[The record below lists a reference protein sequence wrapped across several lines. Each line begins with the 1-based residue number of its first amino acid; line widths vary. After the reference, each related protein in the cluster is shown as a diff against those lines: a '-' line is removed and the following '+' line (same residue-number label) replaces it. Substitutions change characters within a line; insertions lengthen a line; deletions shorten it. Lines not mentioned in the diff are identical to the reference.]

1 MMNIAQNQMSKQN
14 ANAIRCAV
22 YTRKSTDENLDSD
35 FNSLDAQRES
45 AENYIKS
52 QAHEGWSIIPTRYDD
67 GAYSGATME
76 RPGVQKLLRDVNAG
90 QIDVVIVYKLD
101 RLSRNLLEFNQTL
114 KFFEQHN
121 VSFVSVTE
129 QFNTQTPMGRFGM
142 NMISSFSQ
150 MEREV
155 IAERIRDKIAA
166 SKRRGMWMGGVPP
179 LGYDVDRK
187 EKKLIVNDKEA
198 VLVRQ
203 IFRRYLELRS
213 ATALVREL
221 NEQGH
226 RTKTWV
232 TKKDVKRKGGLFD
245 KNKVYKILNNVIYLG
260 LTKHK
265 DKAYPGE
272 HEAII
277 EQSLFDE
284 VQKLLSENTVNRG
297 NVARSKTASMLRGV
311 LTCGH
316 CGRTMVPTY
325 SLKNGRKY
333 RYYVCQTATKR
344 SYDECQ
350 LKSVSADKLEA
361 PIKDAI
367 RKLISNQDMV
377 KQTLD
382 KAGYQLADEIQR
394 LVTSEKQLSEELAT
408 VKANGKRLLAEEL
421 QSADIVNSFVHE
433 ELSRLESQT
442 LNLEYELED
451 VRNRLAYYNDH
462 PLDENAILQAFAD
475 LDALFD
481 ELFPAEQERLVR
493 IIIEKVRVFRD
504 HMEATFK
511 PDALLDIANELG
523 DWRLKTEYRDDA
535 GKRNAVRNLAE
546 TSVII
551 PLNLETYRPKKQILL
566 AGNKP
571 WQPVQ
576 VASDDQT
583 SACTPLNISLAH
595 RWMKLL
601 ETGQV
606 KSVVDL
612 AELLD
617 RDISKLRKIL
627 KLADLEPVEVGKV
640 MGDSNNPLNSTR

>member
-1 MMNIAQNQMSKQN
+1 MINIAQNQMPRQ
-14 ANAIRCAV
+14 AVADIRCAV

-67 GAYSGATME
+67 GAYSGATMD
-76 RPGVQKLLRDVNAG
+76 RPAVQKLLRDVDAG
-90 QIDVVIVYKLD
+90 QVDVVIVYKLD

-114 KFFEQHN
+114 KFFEQHD

-129 QFNTQTPMGRFGM
+129 QFNTNTPMGRFGM

-155 IAERIRDKIAA
+155 IAERIRDKVAA
-166 SKRRGMWMGGVPP
+166 SKRRGKWMGGVPP
-179 LGYDVDRK
+179 LGYDVNRK
-187 EKKLIVNDKEA
+187 EKKLIVNAKEA
-198 VLVRQ
+198 ILVRL
-203 IFRRYLELRS
+203 IFRRYLELKS
-213 ATALVREL
+213 ATALLKEL
-221 NEQGH
+221 NDQGH

-232 TKKDVKRKGGLFD
+232 TKKDIRREGIGFD
-245 KNKVYKILNNVIYLG
+245 KNKVYKILKNVTYQG

-297 NVARSKTASMLRGV
+297 NVTRSKTTAMLRGV
-311 LTCGH
+311 LICGY

-325 SLKNGRKY
+325 SLKKGRKY

-344 SYDECQ
+344 SYNECK

-367 RKLISNQDMV
+367 RKLISNPDTI
-377 KQTLD
+377 KQTLE
-382 KAGYQLADEIQR
+382 KAGYQMADEIQR
-394 LVTSEKQLSEELAT
+394 LVTSEKQLAEELAT
-408 VKANGKRLLAEEL
+408 VKANAKRLLAEEL
-421 QSADIVNSFVHE
+421 QSTRVIDSFIRE

-442 LNLEYELED
+442 LNLEYELEQ

-462 PLDENAILQAFAD
+462 PLDETAILAAFAD

-481 ELFPAEQERLVR
+481 ELFPAEQERLVQM
-493 IIIEKVRVFRD
+493 IVEKIRVFRD
-504 HMEATFK
+504 HMEASFK

-523 DWRLKTEYRDDA
+523 SWQLKTKCRDD
-535 GKRNAVRNLAE
+535 KTSRNAAENATGNTAE

-551 PLNLETYRPKKQILL
+551 QLNLETYRPQKQILL

-571 WQPVQ
+571 WQPVH
-576 VASDDQT
+576 VPNDDQT
-583 SACTPLNISLAH
+583 AACTALNVSLAH

-612 AELLD
+612 ADLLD
-617 RDISKLRKIL
+617 RDISKLRKIM
-627 KLADLEPVEVGKV
+627 KLADLDPLEVGKV
-640 MGDSNNPLNSTR
+640 MGNQ